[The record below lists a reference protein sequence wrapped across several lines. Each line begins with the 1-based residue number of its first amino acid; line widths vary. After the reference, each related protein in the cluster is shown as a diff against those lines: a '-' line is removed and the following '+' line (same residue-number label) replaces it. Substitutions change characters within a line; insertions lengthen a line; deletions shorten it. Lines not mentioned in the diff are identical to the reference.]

1 MKTVQQL
8 LVILALLLA
17 LTGLIGAV
25 ISGLGTRLG
34 WWEFGAGFAVL
45 KWSVY
50 AAIGAVVLA
59 IAGVALAVP
68 TGAKMLDI
76 RLLTAVIV
84 GLAVLSVPLA
94 AALQFKKMPTVADAT
109 TDIEDPP
116 SFVSLAPIRKETA
129 KNPLEYRRDE
139 AADLQRRY
147 FPELTA
153 GAEFDR
159 PPIEVI
165 HRAAAVAEDMGLEIV
180 DAAPGEGRLEAT
192 DTTFWF
198 GFKDDIVVRA
208 RGQDNGQTRVDVR
221 SASRVGYLDGGL
233 NARRIQEFL
242 SRLKAEMG

>member
-1 MKTVQQL
+1 MKAVQQL
-8 LVILALLLA
+8 LVVMALLLA
-17 LTGLIGAV
+17 MAGLIGGV
-25 ISGLGTRLG
+25 FSGLGTRLG
-34 WWEFGAGFAVL
+34 WWEFGAGFAIL

-59 IAGVALAVP
+59 IAGTALAVP
-68 TGAKMLDI
+68 AGAKLLDI
-76 RLLTAVIV
+76 RLLAAGIV

-94 AALQFKKMPTVADAT
+94 VALQFKKMPTVADAT
-109 TDIEDPP
+109 TDIQDPP
-116 SFVSLAPIRKETA
+116 SFVALAPIRKETA

-159 PPIEVI
+159 PPAEVI
-165 HRAAAVAEDMGLEIV
+165 RRAEAVAEDLGFDVIEV
-180 DAAPGEGRLEAT
+180 APEEGRLEAT

-198 GFKDDIVVRA
+198 GFKDDVVVRA
-208 RGQDNGQTRVDVR
+208 RRQDNGQTRVDIR

-242 SRLKAEMG
+242 QKLEAGMG